1 MSLEDL
7 ISIIDKLNN
16 EEICNI
22 FNNNCTKCPFNDEDK
37 NKCAIQNVISIM
49 DAYKFRQKRKLKI
62 K

>member
-1 MSLEDL
+1 MDLKDL

-16 EEICNI
+16 EEICKI
-22 FNNNCTKCPFNDEDK
+22 FNDDCTKCPFNDEK

-49 DAYKFRQKRKLKI
+49 DAYKIRQKRKNKI